1 MYKNELKK
9 RYRLFSGVRNYVFDT
24 HDSEGNL
31 TLDISVDEW
40 KQTVIETFQKIDNAE
55 IWFIFHDKDIISAT
69 DTEKEKIKPIHCHF
83 VLKNEN
89 SKWPKSIM
97 EKTGTN
103 EREIEKVNSI
113 SGSMRYLTHTTDKS
127 MNERKHRYGIS
138 ELYYFK
144 NGVKMDE
151 KIKREEYTAKIVG
164 KEIHTEQEN
173 AFVDTSKI
181 KILQGEIRKSEIR
194 KYFVD
199 EFGEMKGS
207 LLFLK
212 KKKELYL
219 AFDQRKEE
227 YIYFKSKAGNRRL
240 TTIYIEGPGNAGKT
254 TLARYLCQFE
264 NRKHGFGE
272 NDVFSSSGTAENLT
286 SDPFQKYD
294 NEYSTILDEFMPEF
308 SLGFSEFNKYFNKIG
323 SVDVAS
329 RNNVQRWLS
338 DFCCIVKSRPLAQTV
353 DAIGQTATDYEKF
366 DMYNVKMQIQRRI
379 PLNLVV
385 NRGHIVLKKFDENTN
400 SYFVLK
406 EFKCSLVDKKELA
419 SFLAEMH
426 EIIRNLD
433 FETVKEFDID
443 ELM

>member
-9 RYRLFSGVRNYVFDT
+9 RYRLFSGVRNYEFDT

-40 KQTVIETFQKIDNAE
+40 KQSIIETFQKVDNAE
-55 IWFIFHDKDIISAT
+55 IWFIFHDKDIIPAT

-89 SKWPKSIM
+89 SKWPQSVMKS
-97 EKTGTN
+97 TGTN

-144 NGVKMDE
+144 NGVKMDD

-164 KEIHTEQEN
+164 KEIHNEEEN

-272 NDVFSSSGTAENLT
+272 NDVFASSGTAENLT

-385 NRGHIVLKKFDENTN
+385 NRGHIVLKKFDEKTN

>member
-1 MYKNELKK
+1 MYKKQLKK
-9 RYRLFSGVRNYVFDT
+9 RIRLYSGVRNYIFDT
-24 HDSEGNL
+24 HDADGNL

-40 KQTVIETFQKIDNAE
+40 KQSIIETFQKIDSAE

-83 VLKNEN
+83 VLINDN
-89 SKWPKSIM
+89 ARWPKSVM

-138 ELYYFK
+138 ELYYFR
-144 NGVKMDE
+144 NGVKMDD
-151 KIKREEYTAKIVG
+151 KIKREDYSSKIVG
-164 KEIHTEQEN
+164 KEVHSEEET
-173 AFVDTSKI
+173 AFVNTSKI
-181 KILQGEIRKSEIR
+181 KILQGEILKSEIR

-219 AFDQRKEE
+219 VFDQRKEE
-227 YIYFKSKAGNRRL
+227 YIHLKSKPGGRRL

-254 TLARYLCQFE
+254 TLARYLCQYENLKNGFE
-264 NRKHGFGE
+264 NE
-272 NDVFSSSGTAENLT
+272 VFSSSGTAENIT
-286 SDPFQKYD
+286 SDPFQRYD
-294 NEYSTILDEFMPEF
+294 NEYSTILDEFMPEL
-308 SLGFSEFNKYFNKIG
+308 SLGFSDFNKYFNKTG
-323 SVDVAS
+323 AVDVAS
-329 RNNVQRWLS
+329 RNQVQRWLS
-338 DFCCIVKSRPLAQTV
+338 DFCCIVKSRPLYQTI
-353 DAIGQTATDYEKF
+353 DAISQTASELERF
-366 DMYNVKMQIQRRI
+366 DMNNVKMQIQRRI

-385 NRGHIVLKKFDENTN
+385 NRGHIVLKKFDEKTN

-406 EFKCSLVDKKELA
+406 EFKCSIIDIKELIN
-419 SFLAEMH
+419 FLAEMH
-426 EIIRNLD
+426 EIIQNLE
-433 FETVKEFDID
+433 FEATKEFDIE